1 MSYSYSFYLP
11 TKIIVSEQS
20 SIDLLKEL
28 ETVPDGDV
36 FLITDEGLLKI
47 GIPNGIHAA
56 IKSTGR
62 QVSVFSDVPGN
73 PDVFALNK
81 ALEQAQQM
89 NPKVIVAIGGGSVI
103 DIAKAVSIMLLH
115 SQCSWEDIQ
124 WGRIKITQGS
134 LPVIA
139 IPTTA
144 GTGSE
149 VTHVTVIGDSK
160 GFKKGVVHPAVFSR
174 VAILDG
180 TLTVGL
186 PPHLT
191 AATGMDALV
200 HGIEAYL
207 GKRANPTTDLFA
219 LAAIKDV
226 VEWLPEATHNGKN
239 LNARQ
244 KMIQAASWA
253 GIAMDQAGLGLCHA
267 LCGPVTANYHL
278 HHGLGNAVLLPA
290 TLAFNAQAIPDHRWQ
305 DLRQALKL
313 PEVAN
318 PESLSDW
325 SRKFITD
332 LGLPTR
338 LSELGVELRT
348 IRPMGEEA
356 MKMAMIGNNI
366 RPVTLEDCIKV
377 LEEAL

>member
-1 MSYSYSFYLP
+1 MNYSFYMP
-11 TKIIVSEQS
+11 TKIVMSEQAS
-20 SIDLLKEL
+20 TDLLKEM
-28 ETVPDGDV
+28 EHFPQGNV
-36 FLITDEGLLKI
+36 FVITDQGLLKAGVPDDI
-47 GIPNGIHAA
+47 ITALKDAGKQI
-56 IKSTGR
+56 
-62 QVSVFSDVPGN
+62 SVFSDVPGN
-73 PDVFALNK
+73 PDVSALNEAFVQARPTDP
-81 ALEQAQQM
+81 AL
-89 NPKVIVAIGGGSVI
+89 IIAIGGGSVI
-103 DIAKAVSIMLLH
+103 DVAKAVSIMLLH
-115 SQCSWEDIQ
+115 PDTSWEDIQ
-124 WGRIKITQGS
+124 WGRAKITKGS

-174 VAILDG
+174 VAVLDG
-180 TLTVGL
+180 NLTIDL

-200 HGIEAYL
+200 HGIEAFL
-207 GKRANPTTDLFA
+207 GKRSNPTTDLFA

-244 KMIQAASWA
+244 KMIQAACWA

-267 LCGPVTANYHL
+267 LCGPVSAHYHL

-290 TLAFNAQAIPDHRWQ
+290 TLAFNVPAIPPQRWQ
-305 DLRQALKL
+305 SLRTA
-313 PEVAN
+313 
-318 PESLSDW
+318 
-325 SRKFITD
+325 
-332 LGLPTR
+332 LGLQESASPETLFDWAKEFIENLQLPTH
-338 LSELGVELRT
+338 LAELGVKSET
-348 IRPMGEEA
+348 IPTMAEEA

-366 RPVTLEDCIKV
+366 RQVTTEDCIQV
-377 LEEAL
+377 LEGAL